1 MADAGGVGGVGG
13 GSGVGGGAGTGDSA
27 GASSGGV
34 GGAGEGSSGGASTG
48 ACSASD
54 ASGGFGGTSDTDGA
68 DAGFSGALGA
78 ASASFGSDGANCGPA
93 SAGVDGAVDG
103 QAPGTVSDAAAAFGA
118 GVMSEAVSSFDTID
132 QTLGAIGPSPF
143 SMDLSTSPFAFSP
156 TLAQSIDDPAFAQD
170 VPVDYVAVD
179 DIGFFGTVTG
189 RVAETF
195 TDVYSTPLGPGPEY
209 RDFVSPMTAPSGNPV
224 QDALTAP
231 FRAFNEALFVG
242 APTLLDAAGR
252 GVTGAYYAGV
262 DIGVETAKALGM
274 EENSAER
281 LARDVKAMPEAFAGM
296 PGALA
301 PARVGPFVEAT
312 VPARAVT
319 RAEALAEVRAEAA
332 RRNIGILTDADPEVK
347 AYMDAAAK
355 REGVAPEDLHA
366 STIGDTIMVREAVAD
381 DVRVLREEMIHV
393 DQQQN
398 MQIGVGVD
406 TRVDAEIAARQTMLD
421 NAKDWALT
429 QDEINEITR
438 EIETIRDRGRY

>member
-13 GSGVGGGAGTGDSA
+13 SSGGGVGGGAGAGDSA
-27 GASSGGV
+27 GGLGGTGDGTSSGG
-34 GGAGEGSSGGASTG
+34 T
-48 ACSASD
+48 CSASD
-54 ASGGFGGTSDTDGA
+54 ASGGFGSASDGA
-68 DAGFSGALGA
+68 SETASAGVGFSDALGA
-78 ASASFGSDGANCGPA
+78 ASASFGSDGATCGPG
-93 SAGVDGAVDG
+93 STGVDG
-103 QAPGTVSDAAAAFGA
+103 QAPGTVSGAAAAFGA

-143 SMDLSTSPFAFSP
+143 SMDLSASPFGFSP
-156 TLAQSIDDPAFAQD
+156 TLAQSIDDPAFSQD
-170 VPVDYVAVD
+170 VPMEYVAVD

-252 GVTGAYYAGV
+252 GVTGGYYAGV
-262 DIGVETAKALGM
+262 DIGVETAKALGWD
-274 EENSAER
+274 ENDAER

-301 PARVGPFVEAT
+301 PARVGTVVEAA

-421 NAKDWALT
+421 NAKNWALT
-429 QDEINEITR
+429 PDEINEITR